1 MLLVLVLTG
10 TKIIRLLYWLA
21 LAMCSIII
29 NNLIGNYVILTEG
42 FSKVPESSIK
52 SANRSAITKEDEK
65 LLAVLQ
71 HNARAS
77 ISDLARQLSVSRSTV
92 QTRLQKLELSG
103 VIKGYTVEYGDEY
116 LATLVAAHVS
126 IKVRQKLTARTN
138 IELKQ
143 LPQVAALYAISGEY
157 DLIAIVQAQNT
168 EQLSHIL
175 DDIGNLEG
183 VERTTSSV
191 ILETKFKR

>member
-1 MLLVLVLTG
+1 
-10 TKIIRLLYWLA
+10 
-21 LAMCSIII
+21 MCSIII
-29 NNLIGNYVILTEG
+29 NNLVSIYVILTEG
-42 FSKVPESSIK
+42 LSKMSNNV
-52 SANRSAITKEDEK
+52 ITREDEK

-138 IELKQ
+138 LELKQ
-143 LPQVAALYAISGEY
+143 IPQVAALYAISGEY

>member
-1 MLLVLVLTG
+1 LLLVLVLTG